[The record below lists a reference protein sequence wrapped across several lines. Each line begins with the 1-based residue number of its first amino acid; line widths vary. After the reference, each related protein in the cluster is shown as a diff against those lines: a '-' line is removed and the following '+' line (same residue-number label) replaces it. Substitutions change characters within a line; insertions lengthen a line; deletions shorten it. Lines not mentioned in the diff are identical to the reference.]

1 MSTHCI
7 YSACFLFVEN
17 FGRLDDTAAAAYYI
31 VYHYCISLRDI
42 HMELFVY
49 SHLTCYSMTGL
60 FQNNYI
66 YIEKP
71 GKLLC
76 NIGSAYIGRH
86 CNWITEFHLG
96 GVVCKEW
103 N

>member
-1 MSTHCI
+1 MGTHCI
-7 YSACFLFVEN
+7 YSAYSLFVEN
-17 FGRLDDTAAAAYYI
+17 FSRLDDTAPAAYYI
-31 VYHYCISLRDI
+31 VYYYCISLRDI

-49 SHLTCYSMTGL
+49 SHLTRYSMTGL
-60 FQNNYI
+60 FQNNDI

-76 NIGSAYIGRH
+76 PIGSTCIGRH
-86 CNWITEFHLG
+86 RNWITQFHLG